1 MIEKN
6 YGIIGRS
13 LSHSLSPFLHNYWFT
28 KYRVKAK
35 YSLVEIEPSE
45 IELTIQ
51 KIKKKELQGINVTV
65 PYKQAVIPYL
75 DLIINEAKNT
85 QSVNTISLNEEGKI
99 VGDNTDVYGLE
110 QSFVNKL
117 EAENLKQKKI
127 LVLGAGGVTF
137 SVIYALKKKGA
148 SQIIVSNRTLEKAE
162 DVKRMFPF
170 ISWTVELISLENTNS
185 PC

>member
-51 KIKKKELQGINVTV
+51 KIKKQ
-65 PYKQAVIPYL
+65 
-75 DLIINEAKNT
+75 NT
-85 QSVNTISLNEEGKI
+85 K
-99 VGDNTDVYGLE
+99 
-110 QSFVNKL
+110 
-117 EAENLKQKKI
+117 
-127 LVLGAGGVTF
+127 
-137 SVIYALKKKGA
+137 
-148 SQIIVSNRTLEKAE
+148 
-162 DVKRMFPF
+162 
-170 ISWTVELISLENTNS
+170 
-185 PC
+185 